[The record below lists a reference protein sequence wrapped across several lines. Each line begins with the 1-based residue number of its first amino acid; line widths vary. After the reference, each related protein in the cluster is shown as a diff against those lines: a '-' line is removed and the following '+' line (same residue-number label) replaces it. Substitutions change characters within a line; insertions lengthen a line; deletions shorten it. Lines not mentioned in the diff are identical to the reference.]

1 MASSASGL
9 FRVAKRVL
17 LKDYFNLL
25 QKNGERDIYF
35 HACLYAIIN
44 LFFHIAR
51 TRENIVLINVE

>member
-1 MASSASGL
+1 MASSASGP

-35 HACLYAIIN
+35 HACTAIIN
-44 LFFHIAR
+44 LYFHIAAGPEK
-51 TRENIVLINVE
+51 TLYL

>member
-1 MASSASGL
+1 MASSASGP

-35 HACLYAIIN
+35 YACTAIIN
-44 LFFHIAR
+44 LYFHIAR
-51 TRENIVLINVE
+51 TRENIVLISVE